1 MNVSILQNLR
11 PFHLARRACH
21 ASLSTG
27 LRVHGL
33 SIFSV
38 LTIALCWLSLPHT
51 VLAQSV
57 RKSSPTAYLNREDAG
72 LEYRLQG
79 EYRGWQRSL
88 GTDRS
93 SRSVGL
99 QVIDLG
105 KGQFAASKYYDGLP
119 GAGWRDHQRFEYRG
133 DLSGDIVRLA
143 TADYTIEVDGQT
155 AVIFS
160 RDGMRCGELK
170 KVERVSP
177 TMGAVPPPEAIVLF
191 SGKPTDQLVKP
202 KITAD
207 GLLREGTQTTQAF
220 GDMRLHLEFMLPF
233 KPLGRGQD
241 RGNSGIYVQ
250 GRYEVQV
257 LDSFGLA
264 GIENECG
271 SIYRIK
277 RPEVNMCLPPLTW
290 QTYDIDF
297 TMPKFAD
304 DGKKISNMEITIWQ
318 NGVVVQDRAVISS
331 KTGAGLAEGPNPL
344 PTKLQDH
351 GNPVLYRNIWLI
363 PKTAETTASSN
374 WVKLPLSGPPTPLNQ
389 YSPPGLFTRESEGI
403 YSITAR
409 CR

>member
-1 MNVSILQNLR
+1 MRKLHIFSIL
-11 PFHLARRACH
+11 A
-21 ASLSTG
+21 ASL
-27 LRVHGL
+27 
-33 SIFSV
+33 
-38 LTIALCWLSLPHT
+38 CWGMAPPG
-51 VLAQSV
+51 VLAQSEK
-57 RKSSPTAYLNREDAG
+57 KSPPKAYLNREDAG
-72 LEYRLQG
+72 LEYQLQG

-88 GTDRS
+88 ASDRS

-105 KGQFAASKYYDGLP
+105 KGKFAASKYYDGLP
-119 GAGWRDHQRFEYRG
+119 GAGWRDHQRFEYHG
-133 DLSGDIVRLA
+133 ELSGNIVRLA
-143 TADYTIEVDGQT
+143 AADYTIEADGRT

-177 TMGAVPPPEAIVLF
+177 TMGAAPPPGAIVLF
-191 SGKPTDQLVKP
+191 SGKPTDALVKP

-233 KPLGRGQD
+233 KPQGRGQD
-241 RGNSGIYVQ
+241 RGNSGVYVQ

-257 LDSFGLA
+257 LDSYGLA

-297 TMPKFAD
+297 TMPRFAA

-318 NGVVVQDRAVISS
+318 NGVLVQDRAVIAS
-331 KTGAGLAEGPNPL
+331 KTGAGLPEGPDPL

-351 GNPVLYRNIWLI
+351 NNPVLYRNIWLI
-363 PKTAETTASSN
+363 PKTAETSASSS

-389 YSPPGLFTRESEGI
+389 FSPPGLFTRGANGI
-403 YSITAR
+403 YSITAQ